1 MSVNMGKHRG
11 GHHRTPSS
19 SSHRMHM
26 YPVAGQMQP
35 AMQMQQ
41 PVMQRH
47 PVSQGHHVQP
57 GMHMQPGNQV
67 PGWQQ
72 MQHMPSSHQAAHEC
86 MSDTTLEFGGAGS
99 GSDYS
104 DAYSDSASSSRTRT
118 KTKHKATRKRKSM
131 GRTHRTDRSKKAKKD
146 KKKDKAKGS
155 SSDDHDAATFPGT
168 TYRFLG
174 GKELPG
180 SSSERAKQSYP
191 KSHKVAILK
200 EMCSIIT
207 VTRPAGG
214 VIHVWLT
221 VW

>member
-1 MSVNMGKHRG
+1 
-11 GHHRTPSS
+11 
-19 SSHRMHM
+19 
-26 YPVAGQMQP
+26 
-35 AMQMQQ
+35 
-41 PVMQRH
+41 
-47 PVSQGHHVQP
+47 
-57 GMHMQPGNQV
+57 
-67 PGWQQ
+67 
-72 MQHMPSSHQAAHEC
+72 
-86 MSDTTLEFGGAGS
+86 MSDTTLEIGGAGS

-104 DAYSDSASSSRTRT
+104 DAYSDSASSSRA
-118 KTKHKATRKRKSM
+118 KTKHKASRKRKSR

-146 KKKDKAKGS
+146 KTNRS
-155 SSDDHDAATFPGT
+155 SSDDHDAAPFPGT

-180 SSSERAKQSYP
+180 SSTERSRQSYP

-214 VIHVWLT
+214 VIHVCLT